1 MLEGTSTAQAALRGT
16 ESLTIAGSLDYQ
28 ACDDTVCFNPVSVP
42 LTWTV
47 ILKAL
52 ITERAPQ
59 RHP

>member
-28 ACDDTVCFNPVSVP
+28 ACDDTVRFTPVSVP
-42 LTWTV
+42 RTWTMS
-47 ILKAL
+47 LKAL
-52 ITERAPQ
+52 ITERALQ